1 MNNLLPL
8 IGIFPLIVF
17 FISLVIPARN
27 ERWISTLSISA
38 AALHLAGVVVMI
50 LYWAIHPD
58 ATEFFKGPLLYATE
72 SIHFYFSFLFDKV
85 SAVFLGVGSIL
96 TFLVI
101 TYSRLYMHRE
111 KGYKRFFS
119 TVLFFYAGYCL
130 VVLSG
135 NFEVLFAG
143 WEILGIS
150 SFLLISFYRE
160 RYLPVKNA
168 FKVFS
173 IYRLS
178 DVGLVLA
185 AWMCHIIWH
194 HNIQFN
200 EWKTLMAS
208 DHSLSTGGI
217 TFLGF
222 LLLLSAMAKSA
233 QFPFSSWLPRAMEGP
248 TPSSAIF
255 YGSLSIH
262 MGVFVLLRTQ
272 AIWEQSIY
280 VEAAMVLVGLITAF
294 ICAGIAKAQSTIK
307 TQIAYSSLTQIG
319 LIFVELALGF
329 ENLALLHFTGN
340 AFLRTYQLLVSPSIV
355 SYLIREQS
363 YTTGLRSEGVLSLL
377 PQSLKKAL
385 YILSVKEW
393 NMDYFLEE
401 LLWRPIKKAGDA
413 ARFFITPFGVAL
425 FVLILAGGWTFV
437 NTTTHDPSFVIE
449 LVSILMSVIGLFMVL
464 LSFSERI
471 HARTAWTLVFANHV
485 WITAAVSTSD
495 KLSWEE
501 IAIYLS
507 GAFVSWII
515 GTALLMRLKKQEPDL
530 SLRSFQGHAYAHPL
544 TAFAFL
550 ICCLGLSGFPITPT
564 FIGEDVIFHH
574 IHDDQFF
581 VALCAAL
588 SYIIDGLAIV
598 RIYTRVFMGPH
609 IRTTHEVSNRSA

>member
-1 MNNLLPL
+1 MNNLLPV
-8 IGIFPLIVF
+8 IGVFPLF
-17 FISLVIPARN
+17 AFLLSLILPARN
-27 ERWISTLSISA
+27 ERWISLLSISA
-38 AALHLAGVVVMI
+38 SGVHMVGVMCLT
-50 LYWAIHPD
+50 LYWLIHPQ
-58 ATEFFKGPLLYATE
+58 AAEYFKGPLLYSTE
-72 SIHFYFSFLFDKV
+72 SLHFYCSFLFDKV
-85 SAVFLGVGSIL
+85 SAVFLVVGSIL

-111 KGYKRFFS
+111 NGYKRFFS
-119 TVLFFYAGYCL
+119 TVLLFYAGYCL

-200 EWKTLMAS
+200 EWKTLMAGN
-208 DHSLSTGGI
+208 HSLSTGGI

-262 MGVFVLLRTQ
+262 MGVFILLRTQ
-272 AIWEQSIY
+272 AIWEQSTY
-280 VEAAMVLVGLITAF
+280 VQFAMIVVGLTTAF
-294 ICAGIAKAQSTIK
+294 ICSGIAKAQSTIK

-329 ENLALLHFTGN
+329 ENLALVHFTGN

-363 YTTGLRSEGVLSLL
+363 YSTGLRSQGVLELL
-377 PQSLKKAL
+377 PQSLRKAL

-401 LLWRPIKKAGDA
+401 ILWRPVKKAGHA

-425 FVLILAGGWTFV
+425 FVLVLAGGWTYV
-437 NTTTHDPSFVIE
+437 NTTTYDPAVVVGMISG
-449 LVSILMSVIGLFMVL
+449 LMSMIGLFMVL

-495 KLSWEE
+495 KLAWEE

-507 GAFVSWII
+507 GAFFSWVI
-515 GTALLMRLKKQEPDL
+515 GTTLLMILKKSEPDL
-530 SLRSFQGHAYAHPL
+530 SLKSFQGHAYAHPG

-581 VALCAAL
+581 VAVCAAL
-588 SYIIDGLAIV
+588 SYIVDGLAII

-609 IRTTHEVSNRSA
+609 IHTTHEVSNRSA

>member
-1 MNNLLPL
+1 MNNLLVL
-8 IGIFPLIVF
+8 ISLFPLAAF
-17 FISLVIPARN
+17 LFHLLLPSSK
-27 ERWISTLSISA
+27 ERWISYISISFVGA
-38 AALHLAGVVVMI
+38 HLAMVFAYSGVW
-50 LYWAIHPD
+50 LLSPAKDY
-58 ATEFFKGPLLYATE
+58 FFEGPLLYETD
-72 SIHFYFSFLFDKV
+72 SIRFYFSFLFDKV
-85 SAVFLGVGSIL
+85 SAVFLLVGSLL

-111 KGYKRFFS
+111 EGYKRFFS
-119 TVLFFYAGYCL
+119 TILFFYAGYCL

-185 AWMCHIIWH
+185 AWMCHMIWH

-200 EWKTLMAS
+200 EWTALIAKMEHVNPSALTA
-208 DHSLSTGGI
+208 
-217 TFLGF
+217 LGF
-222 LLLLSAMAKSA
+222 LLLLSASAKSA

-272 AIWEQSIY
+272 PIWSHSTYVAIAM
-280 VEAAMVLVGLITAF
+280 AAVGLITAF
-294 ICAGIAKAQSTIK
+294 VCAGIAQVQSTIK

-319 LIFVELALGF
+319 LIFVELSLGF
-329 ENLALLHFTGN
+329 ENVALLHFTGN
-340 AFLRTYQLLVSPSIV
+340 AFLRTYQLLISPSIV

-363 YTTGLRSEGVLSLL
+363 YSTGQRPEGLL
-377 PQSLKKAL
+377 LYLPLPLQKAL
-385 YILSVKEW
+385 YLLSVKEW
-393 NMDYFLEE
+393 NMDYFLEA
-401 LLWRPIKKAGDA
+401 LLWAPIKKAGFL
-413 ARFFITPFGVAL
+413 ARFFLTPFGIAL
-425 FVLILAGGWTFV
+425 FVLSIAGSWTYLNIAGHNPAQIV
-437 NTTTHDPSFVIE
+437 NLISA
-449 LVSILMSVIGLFMVL
+449 LMSIVGLFMVL

-471 HARTAWTLVFANHV
+471 HTRTAWTLVFANHV

-495 KLSWEE
+495 RLTWSE
-501 IAIYLS
+501 IAVYLS
-507 GAFVSWII
+507 GAFVSWLSGI
-515 GTALLMRLKKQEPDL
+515 AVLMWLKKQEPDL
-530 SLRSFQGHAYAHPL
+530 SLKSFQGHVYAHPTMAL
-544 TAFAFL
+544 AFF
-550 ICCLGLSGFPITPT
+550 ICCLGLAGFPITPT

-574 IHDDQFF
+574 IHENQFL